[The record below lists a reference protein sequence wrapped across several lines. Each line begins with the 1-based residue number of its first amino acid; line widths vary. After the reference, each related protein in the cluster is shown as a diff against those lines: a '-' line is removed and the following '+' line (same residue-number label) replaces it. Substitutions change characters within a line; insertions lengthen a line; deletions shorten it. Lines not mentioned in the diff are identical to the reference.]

1 MKNTENQGVIPEKK
15 RKGFLRVPNE
25 LLDDLYSDDP
35 VLRKKARVYLC
46 LLRHAFFVDGVI
58 TLSRKKIPCRRGEWI
73 TTLRQLEEKT
83 EVPKTLVSRLLA
95 KLADEGC
102 IRVRRLGR
110 FTQVQLLHFDEPVVA
125 KAAKSTDGPKSPPAA
140 SPATSPLTQRPNY
153 KRFEE

>member
-58 TLSRKKIPCRRGEWI
+58 TLSRKKIP
-73 TTLRQLEEKT
+73 L
-83 EVPKTLVSRLLA
+83 
-95 KLADEGC
+95 
-102 IRVRRLGR
+102 
-110 FTQVQLLHFDEPVVA
+110 
-125 KAAKSTDGPKSPPAA
+125 SP
-140 SPATSPLTQRPNY
+140 R
-153 KRFEE
+153 